1 MRLHT
6 LRRSPLLAWLIDH
19 AAGTLFALATV
30 AIVTALIGLAR
41 LAYDFEHITIL
52 YLIPVLVAALRWGI
66 VPAIVAALAGIAA
79 PAFFFYAPIYDLR
92 VQDPDQIIDLVL
104 FVIVAI
110 VTGQLAVR
118 VRQARMRAEAEHLR
132 EALIGS
138 VSHELRTPLAA
149 IVGSTSV
156 LARSEAIARD
166 QQLAELV
173 RVIRKESERLSDDI
187 ANLLDASRISAE
199 GIRPNLAWVDPEDII
214 NGAITRKRHLFDER
228 PIAREIAD
236 DLPLVYVDA
245 AMIETAVGQL
255 IENAAK
261 YAPADAAVTVS
272 ATQEDGRVVIKVIDG
287 GTGLSLGEPE
297 KIFER
302 FYRSPR
308 HANIV
313 PGSGLGL
320 WIARALVQACGG
332 QVRAFSL
339 GIGHGTTLRVDL
351 PVKPQPAGEDDDE

>member
-1 MRLHT
+1 MRLQI
-6 LRRSPLLAWLIDH
+6 LPRSPRLTWLIDH

-30 AIVTALIGLAR
+30 ALVTVLIALAR
-41 LAYDFEHITIL
+41 LTYDFEHITIL

-66 VPAIVAALAGIAA
+66 VPAIVAALAGVAA
-79 PAFFFYAPIYDLR
+79 PAFFFYAPIYDFR
-92 VQDPDQIIDLVL
+92 VRDPDQIIDLVL
-104 FVIVAI
+104 FVIVAV
-110 VTGQLAVR
+110 VTGQLALR
-118 VRQARMRAEAEHLR
+118 VRQARLRAEAEHLR

-156 LARSEAIARD
+156 LANSPAITQDA
-166 QQLAELV
+166 QLTALV
-173 RVIRKESERLSDDI
+173 RVIRNESERLSGDI

-199 GIRPNLAWVDPEDII
+199 GISPNWAWVDPEDVI
-214 NGAITRKRHLFDER
+214 NGAIGRKRHLLDGREV
-228 PIAREIAD
+228 ARDVAD
-236 DLPLVYVDA
+236 DLPLAYVDA
-245 AMIETAVGQL
+245 AMIETAIGQL

-261 YAPADAAVTVS
+261 YSLGAITVS
-272 ATQEDGRVVIKVIDG
+272 AMQEHDSVVIKVIDA

-308 HANIV
+308 HAGTV

-320 WIARALVQACGG
+320 WIARALVEASGG

-339 GIGHGTTLRVDL
+339 GVGQGATLRVDL